1 MIRPKFQGNQ
11 LRSLSYLRAVTIV
24 MERVWQPLQHALQR
38 IISLQQDDSPALWTG
53 HIFNVDLAFRPRQ
66 FYVQG
71 VLLGV
76 LMVFLLGSLLGRV
89 YNRWVVKSWHLVYAR
104 ALETEFSQ
112 VGIDTSGIAP
122 KLIWNG
128 ADEACLF
135 ATGRRGVDSFHAVL
149 TLRPWHDPF
158 MIIFSII
165 YDIFALPASPWF
177 KKERVTLTFTL
188 PRSPRVNGGTFAII
202 DKTELHQA
210 RHERFDMKFARVSDG
225 ANASQARDLDE
236 RFAIASEAGNITD
249 RWLGEIGSRGD
260 KQRARIGI
268 TEALNSSAGQFLV
281 SLLFTD
287 QPRVEPA
294 TGPVPEAQRIERLE
308 LTLRLPRTEAEA
320 KSSLPLLTLALDIAD
335 ALSMTAS
342 GRSDILALHPDTYA
356 ALKKTRTEVAAQ
368 LEEISSRDAKAQE
381 AEEAEEERRRL
392 QQEKFDKLSPAEQ
405 AKVRFISFLF
415 FFLHQRME
423 IAKRRTQRKAHA
435 TQMKRR

>member
-1 MIRPKFQGNQ
+1 MVRTYVALFGDHDSAETTK
-11 LRSLSYLRAVTIV
+11 AVIFVHCQASTLTLV
-24 MERVWQPLQHALQR
+24 MERVWQPLHHVLQR
-38 IISLQQDDSPALWTG
+38 IVSLQQDDSPALWTG
-53 HIFNVDLAFRPRQ
+53 RIFNVDLAFRPRQ

-76 LMVFLLGSLLGRV
+76 LTVFLLGSLLGRA
-89 YNRWVVKSWHLVYAR
+89 YNRWVVKSWHIVYAR

-112 VGIDTSGIAP
+112 VGIETSGISP

-135 ATGRRGVDSFHAVL
+135 ATGRRGVDSLHAVL

-158 MIIFSII
+158 MIILSNI

-188 PRSPRVNGGTFAII
+188 PQTPRVNGGTFAII

-225 ANASQARDLDE
+225 VNASQARDLDE

-249 RWLGEIGSRGD
+249 RWLGEVGSRGD
-260 KQRARIGI
+260 KQRARLGI
-268 TEALNSSAGQFLV
+268 TEVLNSSAGRFLV

-308 LTLRLPRTEAEA
+308 LTLRLPQTEYEA

-342 GRSDILALHPDTYA
+342 GRSDILALHPDTHA
-356 ALKKTRTEVAAQ
+356 SLKKTRAEVAAQ
-368 LEEISSRDAKAQE
+368 LKEISSRDAKAQE

-405 AKVRFISFLF
+405 AKVRFISFF
-415 FFLHQRME
+415 FFYTSVW
-423 IAKRRTQRKAHA
+423 K
-435 TQMKRR
+435 